1 MTGRA
6 LVDADIKVVVRRVRI
21 ETRRTAPSL
30 VTDIVNSNNNN
41 NIKLGQTLPHLV
53 FNFKLKIDGTVKD
66 FDVNNLKLSGCELKL
81 LGESDFIISCQ
92 QGQTPIRRCRNAPV
106 AVRRLELW
114 GVS

>member
-6 LVDADIKVVVRRVRI
+6 LVDADIKVIVRRVRI

-92 QGQTPIRRCRNAPV
+92 
-106 AVRRLELW
+106 
-114 GVS
+114 